1 MTYNN
6 PLNIKVQPWLPLA
19 LYIRIFKVQIFQGDI
34 MNNPKI
40 AIIIGSTRDMRLGE
54 QVADYLNKVASKR
67 DDMDFDV
74 VDLRDYPLPLF
85 NEIASNAHVPSQ
97 NEVALKWQ
105 SKIDQYDGYIFVTAE
120 YNNSITAALK
130 NALDYAYPEWNRKPA
145 AMFSYGSAGGARAVQ
160 HLRDICVELQ
170 MAPVRHSVLIQGGD
184 FLKLLQGQIKV
195 DDLDYLEPLTVQM
208 LDQLSWWAT
217 TLKQGRN

>member
-1 MTYNN
+1 
-6 PLNIKVQPWLPLA
+6 
-19 LYIRIFKVQIFQGDI
+19 